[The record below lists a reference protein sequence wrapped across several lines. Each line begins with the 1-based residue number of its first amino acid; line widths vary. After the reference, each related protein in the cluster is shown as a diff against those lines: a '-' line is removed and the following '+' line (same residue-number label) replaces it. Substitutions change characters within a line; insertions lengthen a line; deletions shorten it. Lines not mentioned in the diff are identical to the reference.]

1 MGFVWKHCYPPL
13 LREWSLLGSNQGPIA
28 YEATALTDWAK
39 APKTLQCGGLKY
51 NRVFCLTE
59 GGKAR

>member
-39 APKTLQCGGLKY
+39 APKKSGL
-51 NRVFCLTE
+51 
-59 GGKAR
+59 